1 MKTVMYLLRHGT
13 AEGQAEAGTNPSL
26 SRLGIRQA
34 EATRDFLAI
43 RPIDRCYCSPLLRAF
58 QTATLVAAPHG
69 LMPQP
74 LNALGDADAG
84 EPLTQV
90 HRRASVAL
98 DNLLVAHAGR
108 SILVVGH
115 YLVNR
120 VYLAGLMGLAPQQA
134 ELVPLDNCGISV
146 VVRDGDRTAVRML
159 NAAFHLQGLTA
170 SEAA

>member
-1 MKTVMYLLRHGT
+1 MKTVMYLLRHAT
-13 AEGQAEAGTNPSL
+13 AEGQAEGNPPL

-43 RPIDRCYCSPLLRAF
+43 RPIDRCYCSPLLRAY
-58 QTATLVAAPHG
+58 QTATIVAAPHG
-69 LMPQP
+69 MAPQP
-74 LNALGDADAG
+74 LNALADADAE
-84 EPLTQV
+84 EPVSEVQ
-90 HRRASVAL
+90 RRASTAL

-120 VYLAGLMGLAPQQA
+120 IYLAGLMGLPPQRA

-146 VVRDGDRTAVRML
+146 VVRDGEQTAVRML
-159 NAAFHLQGLTA
+159 NASFHLQGLTV